1 MDFKGMFTD
10 LKDTTSKF
18 DKKDIENG
26 KLMSV
31 ISYLGILCL
40 IPYFTEKENKYVRY
54 HAIQG
59 LNLFL
64 ISTIY
69 SIAYS
74 IVSCI
79 LVLMP
84 IVGWF
89 LLLPLGLISFGFVG
103 LTILGIV
110 YVLQDKAKEI
120 PVINKIQIVKE

>member
-110 YVLQDKAKEI
+110 YALQDKAKEI